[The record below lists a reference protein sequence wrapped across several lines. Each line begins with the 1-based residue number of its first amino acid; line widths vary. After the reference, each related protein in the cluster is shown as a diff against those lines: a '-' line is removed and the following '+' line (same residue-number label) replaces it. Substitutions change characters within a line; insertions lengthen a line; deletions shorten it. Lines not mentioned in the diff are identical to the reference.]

1 MISFLIFPGLLF
13 SVICGMIASFIDRK
27 ITARIQWRKG
37 PPLLQPLYDIVKL
50 FGKEII
56 IPKSTS
62 PFTFLILPFLSV
74 IAVALVGSLNGVI
87 VKNSIPSF
95 SGDLIVAIYLMMVP
109 GVCMILAG
117 GISSNP
123 LSMLGASREIK
134 LFISYEIGFILSM
147 IVVII
152 KTGGSIRLLDIL
164 DWQVNNIPLI
174 YTLSGFLSFIVSF
187 FVVSAKLGIVPFDIA
202 EAEQEIIAGTLIE
215 YSGAALGMF
224 KLSRMMMLFVYPMFL
239 VRLFWYSSTGSV
251 FMDSIIFVL
260 KYIVVLLLLI
270 VLRNTNPRLRVDQ
283 VVRFFWKYIIL
294 IAVVAIYLAGK
305 GV

>member
-13 SVICGMIASFIDRK
+13 SAICGMIASFIDRK

-62 PFTFLILPFLSV
+62 PFAFLLLPFLSV
-74 IAVALVGSLNGVI
+74 IAVTLVGSLNGII

-109 GVCMILAG
+109 GVCIILAAG
-117 GISSNP
+117 SSTNP
-123 LSMLGASREIK
+123 LSILGASREIK
-134 LFISYEIGFILSM
+134 LFLSYEISFILSM
-147 IVVII
+147 IVIII

-164 DWQVNNIPLI
+164 NWQVFNSPLI
-174 YTLSGFLSFIVSF
+174 YTFSGFLSFIVAF
-187 FVVSAKLGIVPFDIA
+187 FVISAKLGIVPFDIA

-215 YSGAALGMF
+215 YSGAALAMF
-224 KLSRMMMLFVYPMFL
+224 KLSKMMMLFVYPMFL
-239 VRLFWYSSTGSV
+239 VRLFWYSLTGNILA
-251 FMDSIIFVL
+251 DIIIFGL
-260 KYIVVLLLLI
+260 KYLLVLFLLI
-270 VLRNTNPRLRVDQ
+270 VLRNTNPRLRIDQ
-283 VVRFFWKYIIL
+283 VLRFFWKYIVL

>member
-109 GVCMILAG
+109 SVCMILAG

-123 LSMLGASREIK
+123 LAMLGASREIK

-164 DWQVNNIPLI
+164 DWQVNNLPLI

-224 KLSRMMMLFVYPMFL
+224 KLSRMMMMFVYPMFL
-239 VRLFWYSSTGSV
+239 VRLFWYSSTGSIFV
-251 FMDSIIFVL
+251 DSIIFVL

-294 IAVVAIYLAGK
+294 IAVVSIYLAGK